1 MKIEEAAE
9 QCKVRG
15 YIKQTPGMDLIK
27 KYGDL
32 MYDAG
37 VHEMEEDSPGRL
49 KKADEFLAQ
58 IEGFNK

>member
-1 MKIEEAAE
+1 MKAQRIEL
-9 QCKVRG
+9 
-15 YIKQTPGMDLIK
+15 MDLIK

-49 KKADEFLAQ
+49 KKADELLAQ